1 MPVPQPSLI
10 AVDRPSRLRLGRGG
24 CGGRKWLVCGFEM
37 VSQWY
42 SDAMKVTMDRAGR
55 IVLPKQLREQLDL
68 HEGDAFS
75 VVVEGWTVRLEPA
88 ARPARRVVEV
98 DGWPVLEA
106 VPDAALTDDDVRRL
120 READRR

>member
-1 MPVPQPSLI
+1 
-10 AVDRPSRLRLGRGG
+10 
-24 CGGRKWLVCGFEM
+24 M

-98 DGWPVLEA
+98 DGWPALEA
-106 VPDAALTDDDVRRL
+106 VPDAALTDDDVHRL